1 MSGVEAFFR
10 HCPFCGRRFEIR
22 LVSKSESEA
31 GGEYTGGRAVPA
43 VPVALGAKDSNT
55 AFGPIQLTQG
65 SPTIVSVSEVEETRL
80 KRYSYKCRH
89 CGHEW
94 SEERYKVGMRE
105 PAERYTGD

>member
-22 LVSKSESEA
+22 LVFKSESEA
-31 GGEYTGGRAVPA
+31 GGEYTGIRAVPA
-43 VPVALGAKDSNT
+43 VPAALGARDSNP
-55 AFGPIQLTQG
+55 AFGTVLLTQG
-65 SPTIVSVSEVEETRL
+65 APTIVPVSEVEETKL

-94 SEERYKVGMRE
+94 SEERYKVGMKE
-105 PAERYTGD
+105 PAKGYTGD